1 MPSKA
6 FGIKL
11 KAQSSKLKLTDII
24 LNKFMIAQNPLNPL
38 LNSLEPPDI
47 LRVLQAFF
55 FQTLL
60 DKSLSFFV
68 P

>member
-1 MPSKA
+1 
-6 FGIKL
+6 
-11 KAQSSKLKLTDII
+11 
-24 LNKFMIAQNPLNPL
+24 MIAQNPLNPL